1 MDERENWPS
10 VRRPSVREGLHQIR
24 SRTDAMDADGIMEVE
39 GGPQRRRRRRR
50 GTKKRIVRAKMIGK
64 SQQQEEKDFYQETL
78 QPCLEERAGED
89 V

>member
-10 VRRPSVREGLHQIR
+10 VRRPSASVREGLHEIR

-50 GTKKRIVRAKMIGK
+50 RGTQKRIVRATMIGK
-64 SQQQEEKDFYQETL
+64 SQQQEEKDFNQETL
-78 QPCLEERAGED
+78 
-89 V
+89 